1 MGGGGKKP
9 TLSQLT
15 KRLEKEKKQQ
25 QERRESTGYEKS
37 VLGLSVPNMEEV
49 VNYVKG
55 LKYVTPYVLAEKFG
69 FRLSLAKRLLSDFVS
84 QGLLKV
90 VAGDNRLRIYAP
102 ITETIPQET
111 GGTTAVASQQPKE
124 KKRRSKKSK
133 AEQSSS

>member
-15 KRLEKEKKQQ
+15 KRIEREKRQQ
-25 QERRESTGYEKS
+25 QERRESSGYEKS

-49 VNYVKG
+49 VSYVKS

-69 FRLSLAKRLLSDFVS
+69 FRISLAKKLLSDFVS

-102 ITETIPQET
+102 IVESSSTAGTQEAQSAEAT
-111 GGTTAVASQQPKE
+111 QQTT
-124 KKRRSKKSK
+124 KKRRRSKKSK
-133 AEQSSS
+133 EG